1 MLYSTTPI
9 KSFTGRGSYEI
20 LINKKIMQNNTL
32 TAQQLLDLIN
42 EKINTGGYKD
52 AVHKIKMMTARD
64 MINEILT
71 N

>member
-1 MLYSTTPI
+1 
-9 KSFTGRGSYEI
+9 
-20 LINKKIMQNNTL
+20 MQNNTL

>member
-1 MLYSTTPI
+1 MFSTFPFFNEQLLFLT
-9 KSFTGRGSYEI
+9 
-20 LINKKIMQNNTL
+20 NKKIMQNNTL

-42 EKINTGGYKD
+42 GKINTGDYKD

-64 MINEILT
+64 MINEILM